1 LSPGKKKRKYMA
13 KETNPVS
20 TARTRF
26 GGGGSGGDGEP
37 TWFLEPSLEISSR
50 RFLSAYLTAG
60 DLKFE
65 HINCWRR
72 ERRKKRK
79 YMAKET
85 NPVSTAR
92 TRFGGGGGDGEPT
105 WFLEASLEISSQR
118 FFSAYLTADD
128 LNFEDIAGGESD
140 EQMFVRWR
148 EEESEWN
155 ERV

>member
-1 LSPGKKKRKYMA
+1 MA

-26 GGGGSGGDGEP
+26 GGSDGGGGEP
-37 TWFLEPSLEISSR
+37 TWFLAPSLEISRR
-50 RFLSAYLTAG
+50 RFLSAYLTAD

-65 HINCWRR
+65 RINCWRR
-72 ERRKKRK
+72 ERRNKRK

-85 NPVSTAR
+85 NLVSTAW
-92 TRFGGGGGDGEPT
+92 TRFGGGDGEPT
-105 WFLEASLEISSQR
+105 WFLEASLKISSRR

>member
-1 LSPGKKKRKYMA
+1 MSPGKKKRKYMA

-50 RFLSAYLTAG
+50 RF
-60 DLKFE
+60 
-65 HINCWRR
+65 
-72 ERRKKRK
+72 
-79 YMAKET
+79 
-85 NPVSTAR
+85 
-92 TRFGGGGGDGEPT
+92 
-105 WFLEASLEISSQR
+105 
-118 FFSAYLTADD
+118 FSAYLTADD

>member
-1 LSPGKKKRKYMA
+1 MSPGKKKRKYMA

-26 GGGGSGGDGEP
+26 GGGG
-37 TWFLEPSLEISSR
+37 
-50 RFLSAYLTAG
+50 
-60 DLKFE
+60 
-65 HINCWRR
+65 
-72 ERRKKRK
+72 
-79 YMAKET
+79 
-85 NPVSTAR
+85 
-92 TRFGGGGGDGEPT
+92 DGEPT
-105 WFLEASLEISSQR
+105 WFLEASLEISSRR
-118 FFSAYLTADD
+118 FFSVYLTADD